1 MPHSLKHRLGPHNLS
16 ATPAHQ
22 TPGPFVA
29 SLVQILKGGMSE
41 LDKAV
46 QESIG
51 MVPNDMKLCNIVDG
65 NSFLGFAQ
73 GMLVWTPSENV
84 QGKDIYITLCAFYFV
99 LDRDSIRAQQ
109 TLIKPAQIKDGQPIM
124 TPLSEWIVQFAKEMG
139 AYMGTAASITPK
151 SYESFMKSAPYNLAE
166 CQFVEN
172 DPTGGFKTFNELFS
186 RKVKAGT
193 RPIWQPNDDTQ
204 IVFPADSTFDDH
216 FPVNAQDDVVMHLKG
231 LPWKIS
237 DLLDYKSLPPGVDFS
252 NGIWMHA
259 FLGPNDYHRQHAPIS
274 GNVIHASVVPGLT
287 YLNVIAQPDDSQT
300 SYLRPVREVDAPDNA
315 GYQFMQA
322 RGCIIME
329 NDLLGYV
336 AILPIG
342 MAQVSSVVMEDS
354 IANASPETPV
364 HVFKGDPISYFQF
377 GGSDIVMVF
386 QAKANVTFKATPSRT
401 GPSGQLDYYPGQH
414 GRVGELLAVANP
426 KA

>member
-1 MPHSLKHRLGPHNLS
+1 
-16 ATPAHQ
+16 
-22 TPGPFVA
+22 VA
-29 SLVQILKGGMSE
+29 SLVQVLKGGMSE

-46 QESIG
+46 QDSID
-51 MVPNDMKLCNIVDG
+51 MVPDDMKLCNIVDG
-65 NSFLGFAQ
+65 NSFLSFAQ
-73 GMLVWTPSENV
+73 GMLVWTPSETI

-99 LDRDSIRAQQ
+99 LDRPKIRAQQ
-109 TLIKPAQIKDGQPIM
+109 TSIAPNQIKDGQPIM
-124 TPLSEWIVQFAKEMG
+124 TPLSEWIVQFAKEVG

-186 RKVKAGT
+186 RKVKIGT

-204 IVFPADSTFDDH
+204 IIFPADSTFDDV
-216 FPVNAQDDVVMHLKG
+216 FKVDEKDNEVRIKNV
-231 LPWKIS
+231 PWKIS
-237 DLLDYKSLPPGVDFS
+237 DLLDDNNLPSGVDFT
-252 NGIWMHA
+252 GGVWMHA

-274 GNVIHASVVPGLT
+274 GNVIHASVIPGLA
-287 YLNVIAQPDDSQT
+287 YLDVVVQYDESKSGSQ
-300 SYLRPVREVDAPDNA
+300 SYLVPNRPIEKQSGDFGTVDAPDHA

-329 NDLLGYV
+329 NDTLGYV

-364 HVFKGDPISYFQF
+364 YVSKGDPISYFQF

-414 GRVGELLAVANP
+414 GRVGELLAVASP